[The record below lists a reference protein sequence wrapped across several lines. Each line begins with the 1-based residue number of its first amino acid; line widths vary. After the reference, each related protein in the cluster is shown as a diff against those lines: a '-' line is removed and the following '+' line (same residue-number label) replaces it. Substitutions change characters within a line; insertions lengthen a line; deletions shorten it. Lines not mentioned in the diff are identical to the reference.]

1 MVTHMH
7 IANTLINILQHH
19 KHTCQ
24 RKAYIFLEISPAES
38 MQLLQKLEHFKLLST
53 VIFIQKK
60 NPQKRISQKI
70 MIIRTD
76 CSDRKPSHS
85 RCFYHQKQ
93 IPKL

>member
-24 RKAYIFLEISPAES
+24 RKAYIFLEICPAES
-38 MQLLQKLEHFKLLST
+38 MQLLPKLEHFKLLSI

-60 NPQKRISQKI
+60 NPQKKTLKKI
-70 MIIRTD
+70 IIIRTD
-76 CSDRKPSHS
+76 CSNRKPSHS
-85 RCFYHQKQ
+85 RCFST
-93 IPKL
+93 II